1 MQNNTH
7 KVAAQDELFH
17 VLDYYS
23 RYRNEELIKYMP
35 YQSGLHVLDCACKGG
50 VLLEQLDGRTEVT
63 WGIDRVLPS
72 AEMFL
77 APDQAAIAQGTR
89 LPFATEAFDVV
100 FGSETLHHTGNLV
113 HVVSEYARVLRPGG
127 WLILWETRRQLKHAG
142 IDDLGQRIRTAGLVP
157 RYEEPFDYLAY
168 PAALVTSYIRPLE
181 RSYTAQ
187 TLIKAMFALDGI
199 LARAPV
205 LCKKS
210 WHLIVAA
217 QKDKDRG

>member
-1 MQNNTH
+1 VQNNTH
-7 KVAAQDELFH
+7 NITDQDDLFH

-35 YQSGLHVLDCACKGG
+35 YQSGLHVLDCACQEG

-63 WGIDRVLPS
+63 WGVDRVLPP

-77 APDQAAIAQGTR
+77 APDQAAIAQGTW

-100 FGSETLHHTGNLV
+100 FGREALHHTGDPA
-113 HVVSEYARVLRPGG
+113 HTVSEYARVLRPGG
-127 WLILWETRRQLKHAG
+127 WLILWETRRQLRHAG
-142 IDDLGQRIRTAGLVP
+142 IGDPGQRIRTAGLVP

-168 PAALVTSYIRPLE
+168 PAALVTSHIPPLE

-187 TLIKAMFALDGI
+187 ALIKAMFALDGI
-199 LARAPV
+199 LVRTPV
-205 LCKKS
+205 LRKKS
-210 WHLIVAA
+210 WHVILAA
-217 QKDKDRG
+217 QKEKGRG